1 MSFAIALT
9 DEQWELV
16 ADLFDPPGRR
26 GAPAAIPRRQMVEAM
41 LFIART
47 GVQWRYLPE
56 RYGTWTAVWAQ
67 WRRWRANGVWARAM
81 LRLTA
86 VVRMLHEREPL
97 PSMVMVDAQSVKG
110 GRYGPTFHDTGGPG
124 GRVFGTKR
132 TLLVEILGLP
142 IAAHAASARPHDVS
156 VGRQLLRECVDG
168 LPRLRAIVGDR
179 AYRGLLGIAQRKRI
193 TLDIKVP
200 PPGRS
205 GFTPIR
211 PLYKIEHAF
220 AQLGRWRRLSRCY
233 EGSTASARAWL
244 EVASVGYLAWR
255 AVA

>member
-16 ADLFDPPGRR
+16 ADLFDPPARR
-26 GAPAAIPRRQMVEAM
+26 GAPAVIPRRQMVEAM
-41 LFIART
+41 LFLART
-47 GVQWRYLPE
+47 GCQWRYLPE
-56 RYGTWTAVWAQ
+56 RYGEWSAVWAQ

-81 LRLTA
+81 LRLTQ
-86 VVRMLHEREPL
+86 VIRILHEREPL
-97 PSMVMVDAQSVKG
+97 PSMVMVDAQTVRG
-110 GRYGPTFHDTGGPG
+110 ARYGPTFHEAG
-124 GRVFGTKR
+124 GRGGRTIGTKR

-142 IAAHAASARPHDVS
+142 LAAAAGSARPHDVRA
-156 VGRQLLRECVDG
+156 GRELLRERLPG
-168 LPRLRAIVGDR
+168 LPRVRAIVGDR
-179 AYRGLLGIAQRKRI
+179 AYRGLAKLAVRKRVG
-193 TLDIKVP
+193 LDIKAP
-200 PPGRS
+200 PAGRS

-211 PLYKIEHAF
+211 PLYKIEHTF

-233 EGSTASARAWL
+233 EGTPASARAWL